1 MQELHGVKIVNFG
14 AAKGAYS
21 GMAGAEVLEWD
32 SLDSEFKVSIS
43 QCPRKMRIDASLA
56 SHRRLTSRSSV
67 HLTFSSMGISETT
80 GGKSQVFTTRSA

>member
-32 SLDSEFKVSIS
+32 SLDSEFKVSFLG
-43 QCPRKMRIDASLA
+43 CVK
-56 SHRRLTSRSSV
+56 RRADIFYPFQTANLKQLGAPDLFVNGNFRNNW
-67 HLTFSSMGISETT
+67 
-80 GGKSQVFTTRSA
+80 R